1 MTEAAVSFAGNL
13 TDLPE
18 VRYTEAGIART
29 VFRVAV
35 QDEPDPSCEHVT
47 IPHQLRAACVLAS
60 RALDVPQAAVRNG
73 RPRSTAVTHR
83 GP

>member
-18 VRYTEAGIART
+18 VRYTEGGIART

-47 IPHQLRAACVLAS
+47 IPHQLRAACVLA
-60 RALDVPQAAVRNG
+60 
-73 RPRSTAVTHR
+73 RPC
-83 GP
+83 P